1 MVRVPFLAL
10 VFVSMVCSGCFQTQL
25 HAPLGRQVRLLAQ
38 DEPAKFHTEYKNWY
52 LVYGFVPIWTT
63 QPEEIIRKQNL
74 VEVRARTQDTVSD
87 AIITAV
93 SMLLPLMIFPQHV
106 IVEGNRQSDLVANSP
121 VTQKR
126 AVTATGQPAATT
138 KPEGQPGR

>member
-121 VTQKR
+121 VTQER

>member
-1 MVRVPFLAL
+1 MRRCPFLAF
-10 VFVSMVCSGCFQTQL
+10 VFVSLACSGCFQTQL

-38 DEPAKFHTEYKNWY
+38 DEPVKFRTEYKNWY

-63 QPEEIIRKQNL
+63 QPEEIIRKQKL

-106 IVEGNRQSDLVANSP
+106 IVEGNRESDLVAPATVKPEP
-121 VTQKR
+121 VP
-126 AVTATGQPAATT
+126 ATPEPVGTPKPAAS
-138 KPEGQPGR
+138 PGA